1 MSNEMKNAFAALSA
15 DAGRGRLLPAAEVR
29 HQSERRAVRR
39 GVLTV
44 TAAAVLI
51 AGAFGTG
58 WALGGDDHSQRPILP
73 VQSVTPSPPITA
85 LPSKPVAPPPRSSTP
100 LSSTPPS
107 STPPSSSSTAARTSS
122 APPAL
127 PKSIPARA
135 MLNKADG
142 NTGDF
147 SRLTEIW
154 DPTALCDDARFP
166 SAADAAVQA
175 SVRLTY
181 KRPELGA
188 EYVPD
193 DVIHNTVTVY
203 RDSGARD
210 FLDELRAAVRSCPA
224 GDGGTPRYRSLG
236 SPGLGD
242 ESLMVERS
250 AVGRTD
256 TGEPDPAAERQ
267 LTYIV
272 AIRSSDA
279 ITLLDTTGWENAGS
293 IRSSVDSLAETAA
306 DRLTDWRS

>member
-1 MSNEMKNAFAALSA
+1 MSNELKKAFAALSA

-29 HQSERRAVRR
+29 HQSDRRAVRR

-58 WALGGDDHSQRPILP
+58 WALGGDDNSQRPVVPIA
-73 VQSVTPSPPITA
+73 PSPSATSS
-85 LPSKPVAPPPRSSTP
+85 PSVSVSPPAKPPPST
-100 LSSTPPS
+100 LTST
-107 STPPSSSSTAARTSS
+107 STAARTSS
-122 APPAL
+122 PPPAL

-135 MLNKADG
+135 MLTKADG
-142 NTGDF
+142 HTGDF

-154 DPTALCDDARFP
+154 DPTGLCGDADYP
-166 SAADAAVQA
+166 STDDAAVRA

-181 KRPELGA
+181 KRPGLGA

-193 DVIHNTVTVY
+193 DVVHNTVTVY
-203 RDSGARD
+203 RGSGARD
-210 FLDELRAAVRSCPA
+210 FLDELRAAVRACPA
-224 GDGGTPRYRSLG
+224 GGEGDPPPKYRSLG

-250 AVGRTD
+250 AVGRAG

-267 LTYIV
+267 ITYIV
-272 AIRSSDA
+272 AIRVEDA
-279 ITLLDTTGWENAGS
+279 ITLLDTSGWENAGS

-306 DRLTDWRS
+306 DRLTAWRS